1 MSFAAVALI
10 GSLALTAVGT
20 GLQVSAASKA
30 ADAQE
35 AQVKAQER
43 AEAARKQA
51 LEVETNRKR
60 REFIRNSIVARSQ
73 ALSQGVS
80 RGVQDSSV
88 LEGAFGQ
95 IAGQTAFNVAGANLQ
110 EGFGNELFAA
120 SAEGLQGKRQEAQA
134 GAQSALGGGISS
146 LGGAVG
152 RNIGPVNRLFG

>member
-1 MSFAAVALI
+1 MAAAALI

-20 GLQVSAASKA
+20 GLQFKASQDAAE
-30 ADAQE
+30 AQE

-51 LEVETNRKR
+51 LEVETTRKR
-60 REFIRNSIVARSQ
+60 REFIRNSIVARST
-73 ALSQGVS
+73 ALSQGVA
-80 RGVQDSSV
+80 RGAQDSSV

-110 EGFGNELFAA
+110 QDFGNELFAA
-120 SAEGLQGKRQEAQA
+120 SAQGLQGKRQEAQA

-146 LGGAVG
+146 LGGALG
-152 RNIGPVNRLFG
+152 RNIGPINRLFG